1 MAEHVMKQIDPQ
13 KLVTNIGIACGAD
26 QCLAKPGMG
35 VDEGYMIVNNEMNRV
50 IALK

>member
-1 MAEHVMKQIDPQ
+1 M
-13 KLVTNIGIACGAD
+13 ACGAD

-50 IALK
+50 IALVNRRNKLA